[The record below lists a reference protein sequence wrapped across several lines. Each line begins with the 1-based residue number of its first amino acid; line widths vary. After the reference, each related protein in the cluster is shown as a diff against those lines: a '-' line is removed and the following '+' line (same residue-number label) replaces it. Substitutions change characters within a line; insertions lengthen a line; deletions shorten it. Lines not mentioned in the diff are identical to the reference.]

1 MKFIVDA
8 QLPWK
13 LKRWLIDKGHNTIH
27 VEDLPLRNLT
37 SDIYI
42 INLAER
48 EKRTVITKDSDF
60 LNYHLI
66 HQIPKKILL
75 ITTGNIV
82 NRELFELFEI
92 NFDDIINL
100 FNTGTDIV
108 EINNESIITR

>member
-13 LKRWLIDKGHNTIH
+13 LKRWLIGKGHNTIH

-48 EKRTVITKDSDF
+48 EKRTVIR
-60 LNYHLI
+60 
-66 HQIPKKILL
+66 KIV
-75 ITTGNIV
+75 I
-82 NRELFELFEI
+82 F
-92 NFDDIINL
+92 
-100 FNTGTDIV
+100 
-108 EINNESIITR
+108 